1 MLVAWQLKQL
11 ALLRQANEHLVV
23 TALRA
28 QDIADTAAQALDG
41 SRDQAARDTVK
52 LCEERGALRHRRKQ
66 VAVQVSPYSSANRI
80 SSALRLIF
88 TFS

>member
-1 MLVAWQLKQL
+1 MPPNLNPDARRKRPC
-11 ALLRQANEHLVV
+11 ALGSNSMQPP
-23 TALRA
+23 TS
-28 QDIADTAAQALDG
+28 AAQALDG